1 MRKETILLFAT
12 FISAASLS
20 AQDIPLEKKMFMLDS
35 ISQNPSGMIYFF
47 DGKEISE
54 RNLYEKAFNGELNN
68 ASGTGFFSSKDAI
81 LHCGER
87 YRYGVVFWNTNK
99 KEENEN
105 QDNE

>member
-1 MRKETILLFAT
+1 
-12 FISAASLS
+12 
-20 AQDIPLEKKMFMLDS
+20 MLDS

-68 ASGTGFFSSKDAI
+68 ASGKGFFSSKDAI

-87 YRYGVVFWNTNK
+87 YRYGVVFWNTTK

-105 QDNE
+105 EDSE

>member
-20 AQDIPLEKKMFMLDS
+20 AQDIPLERKMFMLDS

-54 RNLYEKAFNGELNN
+54 RSFYEKAFNRELDNT
-68 ASGTGFFSSKDAI
+68 SGTMVESKNAVI
-81 LHCGER
+81 RFGER
-87 YRYGVVFWNTNK
+87 YRYGVLFWNTNK

-105 QDNE
+105 EDNE